1 VSVMESLPASPK
13 TGGTRR
19 AASLRSPNLG
29 AGERPPGEFLL
40 KSENAVQDI
49 KVKFKNKI
57 KSGGQECPPYTL

>member
-19 AASLRSPNLG
+19 PDSLRSPNLG
-29 AGERPPGEFLL
+29 RGASPAEVLL
-40 KSENAVQDI
+40 KSKHSVKNI
-49 KVKFKNKI
+49 KIKFMNKI